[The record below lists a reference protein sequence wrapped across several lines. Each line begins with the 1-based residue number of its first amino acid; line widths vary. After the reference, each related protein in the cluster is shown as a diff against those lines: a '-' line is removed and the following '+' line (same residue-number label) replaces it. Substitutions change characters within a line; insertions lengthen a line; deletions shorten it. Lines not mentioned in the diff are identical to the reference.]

1 MKPIEYEKESL
12 AFESSRITTAKRLR
26 NTAQGCRAAITLG
39 TLAIKSRNP
48 TGVADGNNARFRETR
63 KRNPFRVADLKHTFT
78 QGSRKPAT
86 LGFVTQP
93 LRGWRTL
100 ALLLALS
107 ALAYGQS
114 GSSVTGHVTD
124 QQGANV
130 AGAEVRLRSRSG
142 AQLLTTSDDNGAYS
156 FRNVAPGDYVVEIKA
171 SGFATFTSRELT
183 LTRGQSAGNEIKL
196 SVEAVSESVVVTA
209 SGTAQ
214 RIDELSKAVSVLDA
228 QTIEARR
235 ELTLP
240 ESLRGIPGIRVQQQ
254 GSIGALTSVRLR
266 GQRNF
271 DTAILL
277 DGLRVRDASDING
290 SAVVVIP
297 DLLPGDLD
305 RVEVL
310 RGSGSSIYGTNAIG
324 GVINLVP
331 RTGTGRSHFEFGFDG
346 GGLGLFRER
355 IRAAGGI
362 GKRAG
367 YSVGLTRLDVRHG
380 VDGNDEYGNTVGA
393 GRLQFNVTPTVKIS
407 ANFYG
412 TIANGRI
419 NDSPFA
425 LPAAFKGGTFPAAVE
440 GVSFH
445 SDINNPDEGRRNRVL
460 VGSVRL
466 SQQVNDTLSYSIA
479 YQHVGNQRRN
489 YNGPRIDPKFAQFYP
504 FGDFAFAGFNNG
516 STDTLDARANL
527 RLGRH
532 NLATAGFEY
541 ERESIFQSS
550 IPSFSPVNNTT
561 DRQRTFAVF
570 GQDQIFLFEDRL
582 QISVGARGQF
592 FSISAAD
599 RPGSLGPI
607 KPERS
612 LTGDAS
618 VAYFFREPGTKLR
631 AHVGNGFRAPS
642 LFERFGQGTFS
653 SLGFRRF
660 GDPTLRA
667 EQSIGFDAGF
677 DQRIGKDRARFG
689 ATYFYTH
696 LKRVIAF
703 NNNFGADPLGLGR
716 FNGYENR
723 AGGFSKGLETYLE
736 AAPWR
741 NGNLH
746 ASYTYTNSDRVVS
759 GRGRQPEYVIPRHLF
774 GISLTHRYRSF
785 LVSFDLNR
793 TGAYIAPVFENDFPF
808 RTAEL
813 TFPGYTKVDL
823 FGSYERRLSEQ
834 VSMTLFG
841 GADNLFNAK
850 YFENG
855 FRAPGIVG
863 RGGVNFRFR

>member
-1 MKPIEYEKESL
+1 MKRREVWKKSHICS
-12 AFESSRITTAKRLR
+12 FVSSFATTPITTAKRLP
-26 NTAQGCRAAITLG
+26 NNAPGCRAATTLEG
-39 TLAIKSRNP
+39 ERNPDRVASRN
-48 TGVADGNNARFRETR
+48 GA
-63 KRNPFRVADLKHTFT
+63 LT

-86 LGFVTQP
+86 LGFVTRP
-93 LRGWRTL
+93 LRGCK
-100 ALLLALS
+100 ALLLILALS
-107 ALAYGQS
+107 MCAFAQNPSTIAGR
-114 GSSVTGHVTD
+114 VTD
-124 QQGANV
+124 QQGATV

-142 AQLLTTSDDNGAYS
+142 GQLFSTSDDNGAYS
-156 FRNVAPGDYVVEIKA
+156 FRNVAPGDYAVEIKA
-171 SGFATFTSRELT
+171 SGFATFTSRELK
-183 LTRGQSAGNEIKL
+183 LIRGQALTNDVKL
-196 SVEAVSESVVVTA
+196 SVEAVNETVVVTA
-209 SGTAQ
+209 TGTAQ
-214 RIDELSKAVSVLDA
+214 RIDETSKAVTVLDD
-228 QTIEARR
+228 QSIEARR

-240 ESLRGIPGIRVQQQ
+240 ESLRGTPGIRVQQQ
-254 GSIGALTSVRLR
+254 GSIGALTSVRMR
-266 GQRNF
+266 GLRNF

-297 DLLPGDLD
+297 DLLPADLD

-331 RTGTGRSHFEFGFDG
+331 KTGSGRSHFEFGFDG
-346 GGLGLFRER
+346 GGLALFRER
-355 IRAAGGI
+355 LRGAGGI

-367 YSVGLTRLDVRHG
+367 YSFGLTRLDVRHG
-380 VDGNDEYGNTVGA
+380 VDGNDEYGNTVGV
-393 GRLQFNVTPTVKIS
+393 GRFQFNVTPTVMVS

-425 LPAAFKGGTFPAAVE
+425 LPAAFTGGTFPGAVE
-440 GVSFH
+440 GITFH

-466 SQQVNDTLSYSIA
+466 SQQVNDKLSYSIA

-489 YNGPRIDPKFAQFYP
+489 YNGPQIDPKFAQFYP

-516 STDTLDARANL
+516 KTDTLDARANL
-527 RLGRH
+527 SLGGH

-541 ERESIFQSS
+541 EGESIFQSS

-570 GQDQIFLFEDRL
+570 GQDQIFLLDDRL
-582 QISVGARGQF
+582 QISVGARGQY
-592 FSISAAD
+592 FSIRAAD
-599 RPGSLGPI
+599 RPGSLGAV

-612 LTGDAS
+612 LTGDGS
-618 VAYFFREPGTKLR
+618 VAYFFRSSGTKVR
-631 AHVGNGFRAPS
+631 GHVGNGFRAPS

-653 SLGFRRF
+653 SLGFKRF
-660 GDPTLRA
+660 GDPTLSA
-667 EQSIGFDAGF
+667 EQSISFDLGF
-677 DQRIGKDRARFG
+677 DQRVAKDRARFG
-689 ATYFYTH
+689 ATYFYTQ
-696 LKRVIAF
+696 LKRVVAF
-703 NNNFGADPLGLGR
+703 NNFFGVDPLGLGR
-716 FNGYENR
+716 FSGYENR
-723 AGGFSKGLETYLE
+723 PGGFSRGLETYLE

-741 NGNLH
+741 NGNLR
-746 ASYTYTNSDRVVS
+746 ASYTYTNSDRFVI
-759 GRGRQPEYVIPRHLF
+759 GRGLQPEYVIPKHLF
-774 GISLTHRYRSF
+774 GISLTHRYRSI

-813 TFPGYTKVDL
+813 TFPGYTKADL
-823 FGSYERRLSEQ
+823 FGSYEHRLSEQ
-834 VSMTLFG
+834 VVMTLFG

-863 RGGVNFRFR
+863 RGGINFRFR